1 MFFCNFTALVKKNH
15 IKPYNTLTLMKHV
28 VLFLVSL
35 FVLGASFA
43 QAQVKPDCLTVKK
56 GQFFDQNGSVIS
68 SSQLQQ
74 IIGNQV
80 YNDTYVGALKQYKTG
95 KSLILWGAI
104 GAGIGWLGYIGCA
117 GAYANKYGTTFKNG
131 QMPEDPLL
139 AGMLGGAVI
148 GSLGSAALAAGIP
161 LNVIGK
167 KRLNWIADDYNG
179 KASNVSLKVTGSP
192 VGYGLGLALNF

>member
-1 MFFCNFTALVKKNH
+1 MKRFVLILVA
-15 IKPYNTLTLMKHV
+15 
-28 VLFLVSL
+28 FLA
-35 FVLGASFA
+35 LGASFA
-43 QAQVKPDCLTVKK
+43 HAQVKPDCLTVKK

-80 YNDTYVGALKQYKTG
+80 FNDTYVGALKQYKTG
-95 KSLILWGAI
+95 KSLIIWGAI
-104 GAGIGWLGYIGCA
+104 GAGIGWLGYFGFA
-117 GAYANKYGTTFKNG
+117 AAYVNKYGTNYKNG
-131 QMPEDPLL
+131 QMPDDPLMG
-139 AGMLGGAVI
+139 GMLGGLVV

-167 KRLNWIADDYNG
+167 KRLNWIADDYNA
-179 KASNVSLKVTGSP
+179 KASTVSLKVTGSP